1 MHAGGPFRNRRSDCS
16 ACDTASAGRWCR
28 GAVEVCTL
36 VLLLSAE
43 VGGADGRKD
52 LPLYWRK
59 FRSSFIGKRILACIC
74 NTEEADRDA
83 QLDALRNELG
93 EPLASS
99 DEAALVL
106 SPPPE
111 PQAARPRATTVFM
124 DLMAPNQP
132 DAPEW
137 YNDALNT

>member
-36 VLLLSAE
+36 VLLLSPE

-52 LPLYWRK
+52 LPLYWTK

-74 NTEEADRDA
+74 NNEEADRDA

-99 DEAALVL
+99 DEAAVVL
-106 SPPPE
+106 SPPLE
-111 PQAARPRATTVFM
+111 PKAGLPRATTVFM

-137 YNDALNT
+137 YNDALNA

>member
-1 MHAGGPFRNRRSDCS
+1 
-16 ACDTASAGRWCR
+16 
-28 GAVEVCTL
+28 VEVCTL
-36 VLLLSAE
+36 ILLLSAE

-59 FRSSFIGKRILACIC
+59 FKSSFIGKRILACIC
-74 NTEEADRDA
+74 NSEEVDRDA

-111 PQAARPRATTVFM
+111 AQTSRPRATTVSM

-137 YNDALNT
+137 YSDALNA